1 MAIIKHI
8 AVKNRYY
15 SAAVEYLTCKF
26 DEHTMKPLVDDK
38 GRIMM
43 RDSFLIEGINCE
55 VDTFG
60 AECIETNR
68 CYGKNNA
75 AKDVKAHHYIISFS
89 PDDHITMQE
98 AMDFG
103 KQYVEKFLPGHQAV
117 LAVHPDGHNGTGKV
131 HVHIVINSVRKLE
144 GKKER
149 WQDKPCEYRQGC
161 KHKSTGKFMRAAKQW
176 VMRECMVKGYN
187 QVNLL
192 ARSDGN
198 NYWVEKRGKENNPDF
213 KTDKDM
219 IRERLDD
226 LIEKAD
232 DLEHLTYYL
241 ENVEDWH
248 IRITNKTISFQ
259 MPHMKKSIR
268 GKSLGEE
275 YDKTS
280 LEQRIEKA
288 IEAKEEA
295 ERKRRLEA
303 ERIKKAREEA
313 LRKEQEKQRLAEIER
328 RQRGRIAQIEAKRI
342 AQMEVSVQKESVAEF
357 DVILSDEHDTES
369 AIDVEEAI
377 VAEPDMKVISE
388 AVDIRTK
395 LICLEYEKDY
405 NLNKISDLDYD
416 IRYHNPNYQ
425 SYVENQACITQ
436 KQSYINQWTRELAKC
451 NLFQRDLKKMYN
463 EQIQKAEAEIADI
476 KADNHKI
483 LSKASCGSEDELR
496 ICQNDYEQKKKLL
509 SMLAQRNQSIN
520 RECEDLKENYMNLIA
535 QVDEPTRKKFITDKG
550 EYQKSSV
557 AKAEAILKDMYAEAY
572 SGMDAQTAMI
582 RVETS
587 LQNVVEDGRFHN
599 SIVRTKGSR

>member
-26 DEHTMKPLVDDK
+26 DEYTMKPLVDDK

-60 AECIETNR
+60 AECIEINR
-68 CYGKNNA
+68 HYGKNNA
-75 AKDVKAHHYIISFS
+75 TKDVKAHHYIISFS
-89 PDDHITMQE
+89 PDDNITMQE

-117 LAVHPDGHNGTGKV
+117 LAVHPDGHNGTGNV

-176 VMRECMVKGYN
+176 VMRECMVRGYN

-192 ARSDGN
+192 ARSDAN

-226 LIEKAD
+226 LVEKAD

-248 IRITNKTISFQ
+248 IRVTNKTISFQ
-259 MPHMKKSIR
+259 MPHMKKPIR

-275 YDKTS
+275 YDKAS

-288 IEAKEEA
+288 IAAKEEA

-303 ERIKKAREEA
+303 ERIKQAREEA
-313 LRKEQEKQRLAEIER
+313 IRKEQEKQHLAEIER
-328 RQRGRIAQIEAKRI
+328 RQRERIAQLEAESI
-342 AQMEVSVQKESVAEF
+342 AQTEVSVQKEVVAGF
-357 DVILSDEHDTES
+357 DVNSSDKYDTES
-369 AIDVEEAI
+369 AIDVAEAI
-377 VAEPDMKVISE
+377 VAEPDMKAISE
-388 AVDIRTK
+388 AIDIRAR
-395 LICLEYEKDY
+395 LICLEYEKEY

-425 SYVENQACITQ
+425 SYVENQARITQ

-463 EQIQKAEAEIADI
+463 EQLQKAEGEIAEL
-476 KADNHKI
+476 KADNQKI

-496 ICQNDYEQKKKLL
+496 RCQNDYEQKKMLF
-509 SMLAQRNQSIN
+509 STLAQRNQSIN
-520 RECEDLKENYMNLIA
+520 RECEDLKENYRNLIS

-557 AKAEAILKDMYAEAY
+557 AKAEAILKDMYAESY
-572 SGMDAQTAMI
+572 SGMDVQTAMI
-582 RVETS
+582 RVETE
-587 LQNVVEDGRFHN
+587 LQEITGPIRAVDG
-599 SIVRTKGSR
+599 IVRSRGGR

>member
-26 DEHTMKPLVDDK
+26 DEHTLKPLVDDK
-38 GRIMM
+38 GKIMM
-43 RDSFLIEGINCE
+43 RDSFLIESINCE

-75 AKDVKAHHYIISFS
+75 AKDVKVHHYIISFS

-117 LAVHPDGHNGTGKV
+117 LAVHPDGHNGTGNV

-144 GKKER
+144 GKNER

-213 KTDKDM
+213 KTNKDM
-219 IRERLDD
+219 ILERLDD

-248 IRITNKTISFQ
+248 IRVTNKTISFQ
-259 MPHMKKSIR
+259 MPHMNKPIR

-275 YDKTS
+275 YDKAA

-288 IEAKEEA
+288 IAVKEEA
-295 ERKRRLEA
+295 ERERRLEA
-303 ERIKKAREEA
+303 ERIKKAREQA
-313 LRKEQEKQRLAEIER
+313 IRKEQEKLRLAEAER
-328 RQRGRIAQIEAKRI
+328 KFWTEA
-342 AQMEVSVQKESVAEF
+342 SVQKEPVVEFEVVSSEKYNMDPVREVAKPT
-357 DVILSDEHDTES
+357 VTK
-369 AIDVEEAI
+369 
-377 VAEPDMKVISE
+377 PDMEVISE
-388 AVDIRTK
+388 AVNIRVK
-395 LICLEYEKDY
+395 LICLEYEKEY

-416 IRYHNPNYQ
+416 IRYHNPDYQ
-425 SYVENQACITQ
+425 SFVENQVRIIQ
-436 KQSYINQWTRELAKC
+436 KQSYINQWTQELAKC

-463 EQIQKAEAEIADI
+463 EQIRRRRAK
-476 KADNHKI
+476 
-483 LSKASCGSEDELR
+483 SR
-496 ICQNDYEQKKKLL
+496 I
-509 SMLAQRNQSIN
+509 
-520 RECEDLKENYMNLIA
+520 
-535 QVDEPTRKKFITDKG
+535 
-550 EYQKSSV
+550 
-557 AKAEAILKDMYAEAY
+557 
-572 SGMDAQTAMI
+572 
-582 RVETS
+582 
-587 LQNVVEDGRFHN
+587 
-599 SIVRTKGSR
+599 